1 MKTFFI
7 IDTETAIT
15 TNWSP
20 KPYLHAG
27 PRLITEGQY
36 EGKQGPHEGKYA
48 IGVGILNC
56 SPAYEVYRE
65 LLESMPTA
73 TYENVEDWWPEEEV
87 EE

>member
-7 IDTETAIT
+7 IDTETVIT

-36 EGKQGPHEGKYA
+36 EGKY
-48 IGVGILNC
+48 GINTNIFNND
-56 SPAYEVYRE
+56 PAYEVYRE
-65 LLESMPTA
+65 VLESFPTA
-73 TYENVEDWWPEEEV
+73 VCENVEDGWPKEEI